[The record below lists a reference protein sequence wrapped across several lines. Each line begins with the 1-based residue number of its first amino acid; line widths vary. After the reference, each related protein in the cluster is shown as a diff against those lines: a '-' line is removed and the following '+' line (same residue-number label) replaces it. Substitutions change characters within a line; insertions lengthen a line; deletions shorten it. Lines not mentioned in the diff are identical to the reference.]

1 MGVFMKVSIKHK
13 APVKMFKLT
22 LCMMCLVVMYGV
34 QGGKLSEQESFLTR
48 VKRASCD
55 PEGAKTCAEEATK
68 TYLSA
73 MFDENQM
80 PKAVPA
86 GEKPD
91 YQERKTCN
99 FLLET
104 EKCFEKL
111 DNCGLPAAK
120 LQEIK
125 DKSFQKARDAAKKL
139 PNWQDE
145 KCQSEVSDQKS
156 SDNVSPTPEP
166 GNSAAA
172 LGTSLLMVFVIAVFV
187 SKI

>member
-1 MGVFMKVSIKHK
+1 MGSTGESRL
-13 APVKMFKLT
+13 VKMTKLV
-22 LCMMCLVVMYGV
+22 LCLLFLVIIQVV
-34 QGGKLSEQESFLTR
+34 KGGKISGEEERSITR
-48 VKRASCD
+48 VKRSSCD
-55 PEGAKTCAEEATK
+55 PEGAQQCALGTTQ
-68 TYLSA
+68 TYLDA
-73 MFDENQM
+73 LFENGQ

-125 DKSFQKARDAAKKL
+125 DKSFQKARDAAKTL
-139 PNWQDE
+139 PNWDDD